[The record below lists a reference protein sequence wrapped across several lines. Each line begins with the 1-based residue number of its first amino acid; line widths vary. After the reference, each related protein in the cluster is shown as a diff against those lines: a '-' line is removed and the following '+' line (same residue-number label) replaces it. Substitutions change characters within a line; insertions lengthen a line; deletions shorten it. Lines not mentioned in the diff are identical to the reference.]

1 MYETYDDQVHLK
13 GLKALDFWRYSLK
26 SHLITI
32 SPYSLTGK
40 RDKSS
45 VQWNVNVDHSHS
57 EGGLKLVNNEIV
69 IPRNGLYFVY
79 SQASF
84 SVNCSSDDDYEDD
97 SRSMVHLSQTVKRW
111 SESVGEYE
119 TILHSARTAC
129 QRTVNADESKDG
141 KWYTAVYMGA
151 VFSLNRGDKLKTSM
165 EKRMLQELQDE
176 AGKTFF
182 GVFALWGQLTVAGG

>member
-1 MYETYDDQVHLK
+1 MYETYDEQADLRE
-13 GLKALDFWRYSLK
+13 LKALDFWRYSLK
-26 SHLITI
+26 NHLITI
-32 SPYSLTGK
+32 FPYPSTGK
-40 RDKSS
+40 RGKSS

-84 SVNCSSDDDYEDD
+84 SVNCASDDDYEDD
-97 SRSMVHLSQTVKRW
+97 SRSMVHLSQTVRRW
-111 SESVGEYE
+111 SESVGQYE

-129 QRTVNADESKDG
+129 QRTVNADEKEDG
-141 KWYTAVYMGA
+141 NWYTAVYMGA
-151 VFSLNRGDKLKTSM
+151 VFSLNRGDKLKTWM
-165 EKRMLQELQDE
+165 EERMLQELQDE

-182 GVFALWGQLTVAGG
+182 GVFAL